1 MRMNDHDIDQAWQR
15 WSEHPVLGPA
25 IRTVANVRDM
35 ANQNSDGWAYWQ
47 APAKAC
53 AGLMELI
60 ERDGTARYAH
70 DSERADATVE
80 EYKRA
85 LRAVKS
91 FRTRQCKTEHRG
103 PGPGY
108 WFDICEPGPLVGG
121 PVWIARLE
129 LEDAMRD
136 HNRVQVAEQAAGELV
151 RRAHDRLALAER
163 EVEAQNVLRR
173 LRQRI
178 GADPG
183 DAKLAAL
190 LPYATPGTRM
200 WVLPDLCASGGFEGF
215 GEFGVSL
222 GMTAPDEH
230 GLVVIGP
237 AGKAWQGK
245 HHAAGRYGM
254 PWLRVYPSV
263 VSTAEAAREHWWI
276 VQGANLVSG
285 GSPHRERIEA
295 LRDER
300 FPGCE
305 VVQGHEFI
313 PPELTE
319 DELRMARRLASGGD
333 YEVRNLL
340 RAYLAGEL
348 DADGIQL
355 LQLEVS

>member
-1 MRMNDHDIDQAWQR
+1 MGYMNDHDIDQAWRR
-15 WSEHPVLGPA
+15 WSEHMLLGPA
-25 IRTVANVRDM
+25 IRTVASMRDM
-35 ANQNSDGWAYWQ
+35 ANRSSDGWAYWKAPGQ
-47 APAKAC
+47 AAQ
-53 AGLMELI
+53 GLI
-60 ERDGTARYAH
+60 NIIQRDGTARYMH
-70 DSERADATVE
+70 DAERADVTGDEV
-80 EYKRA
+80 KRA
-85 LRAVKS
+85 MRTVKA
-91 FRTRQCKTEHRG
+91 FRTRATGGDQAHAHWFDIYA
-103 PGPGY
+103 PGPG
-108 WFDICEPGPLVGG
+108 IGG
-121 PVWIARLE
+121 PVWIAKLE
-129 LEDAMRD
+129 LEDAMAE
-136 HNRVQVAEQAAGELV
+136 HNRIQVADRAAGELV
-151 RRAHDRLALAER
+151 RRAHAKLALAER
-163 EVEAQNVLRR
+163 EVEAQQVLRR

-178 GADPG
+178 DSDPG
-183 DAKLAAL
+183 NAKLAAL

-200 WVLPDLCASGGFEGF
+200 WVLPDLTAAGGFEGF

-237 AGKAWQGK
+237 AGKEWRGK
-245 HHAAGRYGM
+245 HVGARRWGQ

-263 VSTAEAAREHWWI
+263 VSTAAGAREHWWI

-285 GSPHRERIEA
+285 GGPDRERIEA